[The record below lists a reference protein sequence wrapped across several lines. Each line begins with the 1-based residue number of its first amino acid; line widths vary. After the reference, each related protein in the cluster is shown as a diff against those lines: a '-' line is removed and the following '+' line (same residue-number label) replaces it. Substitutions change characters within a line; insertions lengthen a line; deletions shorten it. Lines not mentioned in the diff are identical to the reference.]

1 MTDPRREFPSENL
14 AGGRIVTSSLRDMYK
29 NSLKLHFA
37 NS

>member
-1 MTDPRREFPSENL
+1 MTGPRRELSSESL
-14 AGGRIVTSSLRDMYK
+14 AGGRIVTPSLRDMHK